1 VVVRPRVLDSVVV
14 VPPRVVPGHG
24 GGVQGRGNP
33 KDACWEFP

>member
-14 VPPRVVPGHG
+14 APPRVVPGHG